1 MVNSLGVRRKRQH
14 ARAPTTERLQ
24 KSTRVDG
31 QRGRKKLPARCFLD
45 RQWPERRRRRVRG
58 AARRGRGQMVQG
70 KVEFEM
76 ETGSLSIRHDI
87 SRRGRDVSLPDR
99 D

>member
-1 MVNSLGVRRKRQH
+1 
-14 ARAPTTERLQ
+14 
-24 KSTRVDG
+24 
-31 QRGRKKLPARCFLD
+31 
-45 RQWPERRRRRVRG
+45 
-58 AARRGRGQMVQG
+58 MVQG